1 MVFDYLFGMDAAM
14 HQFYTKMFS
23 GSDTHL
29 LLCVINLLKR
39 LYVLIARAFLG
50 SQKEHWILNFV
61 FRPPRPYSFEI
72 PTMKI
77 SKPVQF
83 FKHHCKQI

>member
-50 SQKEHWILNFV
+50 SQKERALDLKFRFPPSTAV
-61 FRPPRPYSFEI
+61 FFRNTDNEDF
-72 PTMKI
+72 
-77 SKPVQF
+77 
-83 FKHHCKQI
+83 